1 MVLWAS
7 IQLIE
12 LAVAIGLA
20 VTIGLAVADLAVAT
34 MLLMLR
40 LVSLLSLFM

>member
-1 MVLWAS
+1 MVFWAN
-7 IQLIE
+7 IQLIR

-20 VTIGLAVADLAVAT
+20 AGSPLADLGVAT

-40 LVSLLSLFM
+40 LVSLLSFFM